1 MQIFDGSFKGT
12 LYFQP
17 FYYVIFLPFIYLFL
31 GKGVWGVLLIQS
43 FIGATTVWLTG
54 ITTALVSNKRT
65 GLIAALLLTF
75 YWVHIIYTSY
85 ILIATLNSFMII
97 TFTLFSLLAL
107 KKKKKLY
114 WLLSGL
120 CCSALVLLRANNFIF
135 VLFNHDGLGDIL
147 ICVLQEIALLLFSLS
162 SIFYHVFKVLTFGSE
177 NYWYILKI
185 ILFLLLFVIWGIIR
199 LGIRFEIWIIRLL
212 ISHHRIELLFIPVF
226 VNYKYHFI
234 GSKNFDSQH
243 DWCSLLSLE
252 NPSLFRW
259 DVKNAAISSLVLN
272 KWDINTWWQ
281 VLIQLDKF
289 LFEEEKFLWFRCL
302 FHLS

>member
-1 MQIFDGSFKGT
+1 MQNARIKNT
-12 LYFQP
+12 TVLRINPYAL
-17 FYYVIFLPFIYLFL
+17 INTIIIN
-31 GKGVWGVLLIQS
+31 LLI
-43 FIGATTVWLTG
+43 
-54 ITTALVSNKRT
+54 LVVMY
-65 GLIAALLLTF
+65 LALLSRQVIETKVVIDFPL
-75 YWVHIIYTSY
+75 H
-85 ILIATLNSFMII
+85 
-97 TFTLFSLLAL
+97 LF
-107 KKKKKLY
+107 
-114 WLLSGL
+114 
-120 CCSALVLLRANNFIF
+120 FIF

-177 NYWYILKI
+177 NYWYILEI

-199 LGIRFEIWIIRLL
+199 LRIRFEIWIIRLL

-259 DVKNAAISSLVLN
+259 DMKNAAISSLVLN